1 MLMSVKPK
9 KCHFMCIGRNTKNNK
24 FEFDNLFL
32 EKSKERVVLG
42 VKIGNKLIFDSP
54 IIISVE
60 K

>member
-1 MLMSVKPK
+1 
-9 KCHFMCIGRNTKNNK
+9 MCIGRNTKNNK